1 MKIKA
6 APCKPRN
13 AGDHQK
19 TTSSEGKQ
27 ETDGPSQPQ
36 KEPTLQTSWSTPASG
51 LGDNT
56 FLLLKHPPPPTLW
69 CFVMAT
75 VGNAYPLCLQ
85 KQSEEVYPG
94 GPEANTPRSECRGPR
109 FSPWSGNWIP
119 HAATQLGVPMQQLH
133 IPLQQRPK
141 NTHVL
146 QLRPGAAK

>member
-56 FLLLKHPPPPTLW
+56 FLEVFLL
-69 CFVMAT
+69 
-75 VGNAYPLCLQ
+75 NQ
-85 KQSEEVYPG
+85 KKK
-94 GPEANTPRSECRGPR
+94 
-109 FSPWSGNWIP
+109 
-119 HAATQLGVPMQQLH
+119 MQQ
-133 IPLQQRPK
+133 PNDK
-141 NTHVL
+141 T
-146 QLRPGAAK
+146 